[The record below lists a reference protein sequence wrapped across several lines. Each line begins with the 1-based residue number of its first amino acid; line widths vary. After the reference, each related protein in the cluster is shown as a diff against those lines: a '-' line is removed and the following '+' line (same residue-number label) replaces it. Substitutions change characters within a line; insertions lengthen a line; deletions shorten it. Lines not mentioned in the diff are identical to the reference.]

1 MEDPVRPD
9 TPRNKVCLLVCAV
22 DVLNSFLIFIQFI
35 KFCCFFTLLQRRHL
49 IINYFRL
56 QFHSFALSQV
66 LRYFDYGITAIF
78 ALEVLVKVS
87 GDKILQ
93 LQILIQQKHTYL
105 HFYFPFLFFFF
116 SKKMIDLGVILH
128 KGSYLRSGWNII
140 DAFVVSCNIAALL
153 LE

>member
-1 MEDPVRPD
+1 M
-9 TPRNKVCLLVCAV
+9 
-22 DVLNSFLIFIQFI
+22 SFSYQLFSLAISLI
-35 KFCCFFTLLQRRHL
+35 CFRF
-49 IINYFRL
+49 
-56 QFHSFALSQV
+56 LSQV

-87 GDKILQ
+87 DDKMLQ
-93 LQILIQQKHTYL
+93 LQILIQQKPTDL
-105 HFYFPFLFFFF
+105 HFYFPLFF

-153 LE
+153 IE